1 MKNKLI
7 LIGVI
12 AFLAIIGLSVSA
24 CGGGGGGGGGD
35 PEVTVDRIEIT
46 NEPDVYTYAFDAQS
60 LDLTG
65 LEVTAYFSDETS
77 VVLESSKYQVSGF
90 TAGIPGE
97 QTITVSYTYKNKK
110 VTATFTVNVMH
121 QNNDIS
127 FVFEGF
133 YDEDVDLAGEHDNA
147 IVMWDYESILNVTVR
162 GDYDSY
168 TWYLNGELRWENS
181 NDFEV
186 NGNDVDRVGVNT
198 ITAIVY
204 KDDIPYSKTLTFM
217 VVRN

>member
-46 NEPDVYTYAFDAQS
+46 EEPTNTVYQYNDTV
-60 LDLTG
+60 LDLSG
-65 LEVTAYFSDETS
+65 MVVTAHYSDSTTKI
-77 VVLESSKYQVSGF
+77 LESSEYQVSGF
-90 TAGIPGE
+90 TAGISGE

-133 YDEDVDLAGEHDNA
+133 YDEDIDLAGEHENA
-147 IVMWDYESILNVTVR
+147 IVKWDYESILIVTVR

-168 TWYLNGELRWENS
+168 AWYLNGELRWENS
-181 NDFEV
+181 SDFEV
-186 NGNDVDRVGVNT
+186 NGGIVDRVGVNT

-217 VVRN
+217 VVQD